1 VLVIGNAL
9 KEFIRS
15 AIWGLCN
22 GTRLIIIRMDK
33 FVLKG
38 NVISGS
44 NVGDKV
50 FIPRLS
56 PSPSDVK
63 ILFKFQRR
71 QFPIVVSFAMTI
83 TNETYNI
90 VYEEV
95 FQNMRV

>member
-1 VLVIGNAL
+1 
-9 KEFIRS
+9 
-15 AIWGLCN
+15 
-22 GTRLIIIRMDK
+22 MDK

-63 ILFKFQRR
+63 ILFKFQIR

-95 FQNMRV
+95 FQNMRVWLNIIHGDLIISNISYFSM